1 MAKIIAGPCQ
11 HESLEQSLEIARHCA
26 AICSKYGADYI
37 FKASYDKANRSSIKG
52 ERGVGLESTMNDFLD
67 LKQRGYKLLTDVH
80 EVSQVDYIED
90 IVDVIQ
96 IPAFLCRQTDLIQ
109 RACKTDCIVN
119 IKKGQFLAPWDM
131 KGILSKTEEAKEV
144 WITERGTSFGY
155 NTLVVDFTGLDY
167 MLNTYSAPIV
177 LDATHAVQQPG
188 GLGDST
194 GGNRNYVPGL
204 CRAGSA
210 LGIEYFFLE
219 VHPDPD
225 NAPSD
230 GLNML
235 KLEDF
240 DRVVK
245 EIHDMQRRLS

>member
-1 MAKIIAGPCQ
+1 
-11 HESLEQSLEIARHCA
+11 
-26 AICSKYGADYI
+26 
-37 FKASYDKANRSSIKG
+37 
-52 ERGVGLESTMNDFLD
+52 
-67 LKQRGYKLLTDVH
+67 
-80 EVSQVDYIED
+80 
-90 IVDVIQ
+90 
-96 IPAFLCRQTDLIQ
+96 
-109 RACKTDCIVN
+109 
-119 IKKGQFLAPWDM
+119 
-131 KGILSKTEEAKEV
+131 
-144 WITERGTSFGY
+144 
-155 NTLVVDFTGLDY
+155 

-177 LDATHAVQQPG
+177 LDATHAVQKPG

-194 GGNRNYVPGL
+194 GGNRDYVPGL

-245 EIHDMQRRLS
+245 EIHDMQRTFS